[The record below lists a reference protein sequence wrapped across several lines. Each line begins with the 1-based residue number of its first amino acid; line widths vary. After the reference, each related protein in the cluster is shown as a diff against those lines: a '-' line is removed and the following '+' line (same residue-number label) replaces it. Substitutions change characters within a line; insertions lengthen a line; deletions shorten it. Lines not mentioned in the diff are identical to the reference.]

1 MPEAPS
7 QPSDAEDNTA
17 ASSVPTAPAPA
28 SAFGMRSSLF
38 SLSQRVPDGSGLA
51 TSAFSLQSSTSSFIG
66 ARSTNVLAPAPAS
79 AMSATAV
86 AGAPATEPMV
96 DLEVCTMLNP
106 KNGTKLRV
114 PANATIAE
122 VKAQLRPSGEMV
134 TLLWAGQML
143 TCPSE
148 TLCELGISG
157 SQRLSMVDRMTPDTG
172 PLGMI
177 QLSDAAKAA
186 AARAAAATAAGFSPV
201 GPAASPGSASEPL
214 AGASSANAAAP
225 VQVTKVNGQK
235 MQVPYDAAMTGI
247 GLKRQL
253 QLRGEGDVR
262 AIRLIYLG
270 KELVDDL
277 PLSAQR
283 VQPGA
288 IVYFMLREV
297 PPSAAGSGAAAGG
310 ASGLGSR
317 LGAGA
322 AGSWGPVSHGSG
334 NGAAG
339 ERREGQWVGLRNQGA
354 TCYLNSLV
362 QALFMTPSF
371 RASVSELGEL
381 GAAGAA
387 AGRGTAAAA
396 AAGAGAAAAAGGSAA
411 VSAEPLPAVTKALVD
426 LFDQLRHS
434 QYAVSTEGLTSAL
447 KWGPVSRQQD
457 VHEFWTML
465 CERIE
470 ADLKGTAHGT
480 LVEDLFQGEQRDYVR
495 CHTCGTVSHRT
506 DRFQDLKL
514 AVPHD
519 EPAAAG
525 TGTGGP
531 NGATAAGGGGV
542 GAVPPGG
549 ASCTAN
555 VREALRQL
563 LTPEQLRGS
572 EMYQCDCCGC
582 KTDAE
587 RGVQLTRLPP
597 ILTLQLKRFRYDFR
611 SNTRAKISSAFDFP
625 LYLDMTPFV
634 GLAGPAPA
642 LAVEDPTPMDTGNA
656 ISSAHRSAGVRL
668 LATLDT
674 HDAAHDDDTSAAPSN
689 ASLWETSN
697 ASSALSGGSP
707 TMTPYGGS
715 PTMTPNGGSPLSA
728 AATEVAGDA
737 STMDVDT
744 PTVVEGETA
753 TGTPSAAVY
762 ELYAVLV
769 HKGSASFGHYYAL
782 LQDVE
787 RGEWYEFNDATVKPI
802 KPSELRR
809 AVGGAESAA
818 SGSYS
823 WSGSTCAYM
832 LLYRQV
838 TDPKRIQQAL
848 AAAAAAP
855 GVMATPQDRF
865 PSTGGHTLG
874 GAPGGAGVG
883 SGGAASGGTPVG
895 GGGVRMSR
903 LLSAATSSTASAGE
917 TRSPLA
923 PASEN
928 AKRLREASE
937 QTDEPAGTT
946 HAAPICFTHEPVEE
960 DNPYARMG
968 F

>member
-1 MPEAPS
+1 MNTELANQKFLCFLLLCRRACFALTLARTLEHGLLPRTPKAMPEAPS

-214 AGASSANAAAP
+214 AAGSAAAGASSANAAAP

-262 AIRLIYLG
+262 AIRLICLG

-297 PPSAAGSGAAAGG
+297 PPSAAGG

-371 RASVSELGEL
+371 RAS
-381 GAAGAA
+381 
-387 AGRGTAAAA
+387 
-396 AAGAGAAAAAGGSAA
+396 
-411 VSAEPLPAVTKALVD
+411 
-426 LFDQLRHS
+426 
-434 QYAVSTEGLTSAL
+434 YAVSTEGLTSAL

-495 CHTCGTVSHRT
+495 CHT
-506 DRFQDLKL
+506 
-514 AVPHD
+514 
-519 EPAAAG
+519 
-525 TGTGGP
+525 
-531 NGATAAGGGGV
+531 
-542 GAVPPGG
+542 
-549 ASCTAN
+549 
-555 VREALRQL
+555 
-563 LTPEQLRGS
+563 
-572 EMYQCDCCGC
+572 
-582 KTDAE
+582 
-587 RGVQLTRLPP
+587 
-597 ILTLQLKRFRYDFR
+597 
-611 SNTRAKISSAFDFP
+611 
-625 LYLDMTPFV
+625 
-634 GLAGPAPA
+634 
-642 LAVEDPTPMDTGNA
+642 
-656 ISSAHRSAGVRL
+656 SAGVRL

-707 TMTPYGGS
+707 TMTPSGGS
-715 PTMTPNGGSPLSA
+715 PTMTPSGGSPTMTPSGGSPTMTPSGGSPLSA
-728 AATEVAGDA
+728 AAVKVAGDA

-744 PTVVEGETA
+744 PTVVEGEA
-753 TGTPSAAVY
+753 AMGTPSAAVY